1 MTHEGEWID
10 VRSYSGQD
18 DTAYIKC
25 SCGWRTQA
33 VWSRHHIPLIQ
44 RAFAEHKGT
53 E

>member
-1 MTHEGEWID
+1 MTHKGEWID

-25 SCGWRTQA
+25 SCGWRSMA
-33 VWSRHHIPLIQ
+33 IWSRLSIQ
-44 RAFAEHKGT
+44 RIQQQFAEHKGT